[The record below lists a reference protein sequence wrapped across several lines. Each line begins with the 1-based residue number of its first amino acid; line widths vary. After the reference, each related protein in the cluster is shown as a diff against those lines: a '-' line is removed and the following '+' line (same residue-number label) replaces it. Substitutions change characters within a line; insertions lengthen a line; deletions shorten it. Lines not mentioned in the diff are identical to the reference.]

1 MPRSESHR
9 HFFKFKGRYMTMY
22 MWECACG
29 ERYNMG
35 CNGFWKGW
43 KNDPPWEFVYP
54 TPDRMPTRRPLP
66 LR

>member
-1 MPRSESHR
+1 
-9 HFFKFKGRYMTMY
+9 MTMY